1 MHYPSTP
8 IDEILANEKPIKVDP
23 EHVLV
28 DNIGTTL
35 AEHIRKQEKEQ
46 KQRERDANIH
56 VNHKFCRK
64 NKCGLFHIRRCF
76 AKSYEEQLKCVTD
89 KDYEKPIPETPPCE
103 SSGTS
108 S

>member
-1 MHYPSTP
+1 MDYPRTP
-8 IDEILANEKPIKVDP
+8 IDEIIAHEKPIKVNP

-28 DNIGTTL
+28 DDVGTTL
-35 AEHIRKQEKEQ
+35 ATEIKRFQKEQ

-76 AKSYEEQLKCVTD
+76 AKSYEQQLECVNC
-89 KDYEKPIPETPPCE
+89 KGYERPEEPTTPPPEE
-103 SSGTS
+103 SAK
-108 S
+108 